1 MLAKLVGK
9 MDLLDSTAYEVETRT
24 ATARWLTAQLYKH
37 VSQVKNRLSL
47 PKTRPTKFATTE
59 CLNVKVGDESTP

>member
-37 VSQVKNRLSL
+37 VKNR
-47 PKTRPTKFATTE
+47 
-59 CLNVKVGDESTP
+59 